1 MGYGESQAYREGLYR
16 TDQGYSFY
24 PPNDEEEDD
33 DMAVEDADAIPDQ
46 N

>member
-1 MGYGESQAYREGLYR
+1 MGYGESQAHREGLYR
-16 TDQGYSFY
+16 TDEGYSFY
-24 PPNDEEEDD
+24 PPEDEEEN